1 MGVERPKSV
10 LFACS
15 MNAVRSPIA
24 EAIMKHLFGRW
35 VYVDSAGTRRGE
47 LDPFAVV
54 VLDELGIDL
63 SRHVPKTFDDLEDLS
78 YDLIITLAPDAQH
91 RALDLMRHA
100 SCEVEYWPTLDPT
113 VVEGNRAVRL
123 DAYRQVRDQIRRRI
137 VQRFGEPTGPT
148 V

>member
-1 MGVERPKSV
+1 MQSEPTSV

-15 MNAVRSPIA
+15 MNAVRSPMA
-24 EAIMKHLFGRW
+24 EAIMKHLFGRR

-63 SRHVPKTFDDLEDLS
+63 SRHKPKTFDDLEDLS
-78 YDLIITLAPDAQH
+78 YDLIVTLAPDAQH
-91 RALDLMRHA
+91 RALDITRSV
-100 SCEVEYWPTLDPT
+100 SCEVEYWPTLDPS

-123 DAYRQVRDQIRRRI
+123 DAYRQVRDQIFKRI
-137 VQRFGEPTGPT
+137 IERFGEPKGPA